1 MTKTTTSTKRKRIGV
16 MCSGKGTNFE
26 NIVITCNKHEVVLMI
41 HDKKECGAARRAEKW
56 GIPHVRIKHT
66 HEQEMIEMF
75 RAWNVDLI
83 VLAGYMRILKRP
95 SDFHCPIINVHPSL
109 LPKYKGL
116 HAVEQAL
123 DSNDTVTG
131 CSVHYV
137 NEELDGGE
145 IIKQAEVPIMPD
157 DTVDTL
163 TRRIQLMEYA
173 ILPKVI
179 DDYETPISKGEGK
192 TLSAVGAGPTDRA
205 EEYTSRGHR
214 VEEYGGGWRRLDY
227 GS

>member
-1 MTKTTTSTKRKRIGV
+1 MKQTSKRKRIGV

-26 NIVITCNKHEVVLMI
+26 NIVLTCNKHEVVLMI
-41 HDKKECGAARRAEKW
+41 HDKKECGALKRAAKY
-56 GIPHVRIKHT
+56 GIPHIRIKHT
-66 HEQEMIEMF
+66 NEQQMIDMF

-83 VLAGYMRILKRP
+83 VLAGYMRVLKRP
-95 SDFHCPIINVHPSL
+95 SDVHCPLINVHPSL

-123 DSNDTVTG
+123 DSGDTVTG

-145 IIKQAEVPIMPD
+145 IIEQREVPILPD

-179 DDYETPISKGEGK
+179 DDYETPVSKSERK
-192 TLSAVGAGPTDRA
+192 TLSAVGARHAYRG
-205 EEYTSRGHR
+205 EEYSSRGHR
-214 VEEYGGGWRRLDY
+214 EQIDGGGWRRLDY